1 MAGVLLGEMFAC
13 TGEWRGQ
20 ELVEMWRFR
29 ITGWEGMRI
38 LSQRNR
44 HRVEEV
50 LQQVRLES
58 FEWRYEIVTFS
69 FVDFLFMPFLHSSLS
84 FKY

>member
-1 MAGVLLGEMFAC
+1 MSPCNLCDIPRYTSCLGAGLGVGVLAGVFPGEMFAC

-20 ELVEMWRFR
+20 ELVEMWGFR

-50 LQQVRLES
+50 LQQVRLEN
-58 FEWRYEIVTFS
+58 FE
-69 FVDFLFMPFLHSSLS
+69 
-84 FKY
+84 

>member
-58 FEWRYEIVTFS
+58 FEWRYENCHL
-69 FVDFLFMPFLHSSLS
+69 LFCRLS
-84 FKY
+84 FHALFALIIVL